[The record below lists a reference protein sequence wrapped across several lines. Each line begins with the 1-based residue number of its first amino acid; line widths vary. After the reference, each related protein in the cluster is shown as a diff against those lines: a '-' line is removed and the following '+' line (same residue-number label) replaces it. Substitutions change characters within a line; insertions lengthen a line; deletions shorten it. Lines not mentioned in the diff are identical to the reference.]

1 MKMKT
6 LQEVLFFLHQKW
18 KIKVKHFSQSKE
30 KKFEVDKNKYKKTI
44 DFPFDKIRPQE
55 VLSWLDY
62 SSQGWI
68 ILSSD
73 LTIKFINQKAL
84 SLIRVIKYKDVI
96 GKAINDINELEVLS
110 NKILYLRKKDFP
122 FNLDFTIAGV
132 PISVNIVRGRKKN
145 YLILLE
151 SKLSIESIKKRQN
164 QLINDVSHELKT
176 PLTSLILIGER
187 LESVVS
193 KKDRYLVKRL
203 KKESKRLRKMA
214 EETLELSKLESSE
227 AFNKNKKIS
236 ISDLVMES
244 WQTLKPLAEKKDIKI
259 NLFIPTKYYISGD
272 IENLKRAFINILDNS
287 IRYSPITEDI
297 QIEIFKR
304 DSSVVIRIR
313 DKGIG
318 LEENE
323 FNDIFS
329 RFYRG
334 DPSRTKFKKSGS
346 GLGLSITKK
355 IINNNKGF
363 IKAYN
368 HKDGGAVVET
378 IFPCINKD
386 L

>member
-1 MKMKT
+1 MKT
-6 LQEVLFFLHQKW
+6 LQEVLLFLHQKW

-30 KKFEVDKNKYKKTI
+30 KKFEVDKNKYKRTI

-55 VLSWLDY
+55 MLSWLDY

-73 LTIKFINQKAL
+73 LTIKFINKKAL
-84 SLIRVIKYKDVI
+84 SLIRFIKYKDVI
-96 GKAINDINELEVLS
+96 GKAINDINELELLR
-110 NKILYLRKKDFP
+110 NKILYSRKKDFP
-122 FNLDFTIAGV
+122 VSIDFTIAGE
-132 PISVNIVRGRKKN
+132 PIWANIIRGSKKS

-187 LESVVS
+187 LEAVIS

-203 KKESKRLRKMA
+203 KKESKRLRKMV

-227 AFNKNKKIS
+227 SFNKNKKIS

-244 WQTLKPLAEKKDIKI
+244 WQTLKPLADKKNIKI

-287 IRYSPITEDI
+287 IRYSPTNEEI

-304 DSSVVIRIR
+304 DSSVVIRVR

-323 FNDIFS
+323 YNDIFS

-363 IKAYN
+363 IKAFN
-368 HKDGGAVVET
+368 HKDGGAIIET
-378 IFPCINKD
+378 IFPCINRD
-386 L
+386 I

>member
-1 MKMKT
+1 MKT
-6 LQEVLFFLHQKW
+6 LQEVLLFLHQKW

-30 KKFEVDKNKYKKTI
+30 KKFEVYKNKYKRTI

-55 VLSWLDY
+55 MLSWLDY

-73 LTIKFINQKAL
+73 LTIKFINKKAL
-84 SLIRVIKYKDVI
+84 SLIRFIKYKDVI
-96 GKAINDINELEVLS
+96 GKAINDINELELLR
-110 NKILYLRKKDFP
+110 NKILYSRKKDFP
-122 FNLDFTIAGV
+122 VSIDFTIAGE
-132 PISVNIVRGRKKN
+132 PIWANIIRGSKKS

-187 LESVVS
+187 LEGVIS

-227 AFNKNKKIS
+227 SFNKNKKIS

-244 WQTLKPLAEKKDIKI
+244 WQTLKPLADKKNIKI

-287 IRYSPITEDI
+287 IRYSPTNEEI

-304 DSSVVIRIR
+304 DSSVVIRVR

-323 FNDIFS
+323 YNDIFS

-363 IKAYN
+363 IKAFN
-368 HKDGGAVVET
+368 HKDGGAIVET
-378 IFPCINKD
+378 IFPCINTD
-386 L
+386 I

>member
-1 MKMKT
+1 MKT
-6 LQEVLFFLHQKW
+6 LQEVLLFLHQKW

-30 KKFEVDKNKYKKTI
+30 KKFEVDKNKYKRTI

-55 VLSWLDY
+55 MLSWLDY

-73 LTIKFINQKAL
+73 LTIKFINKKAL
-84 SLIRVIKYKDVI
+84 SLIRFIKYKDVI
-96 GKAINDINELEVLS
+96 GKAINDINELELLR
-110 NKILYLRKKDFP
+110 NKILYSRKKDFP
-122 FNLDFTIAGV
+122 VSIDFTIAGE
-132 PISVNIVRGRKKN
+132 PIWANIIRGSKKS

-187 LESVVS
+187 LEGVIS

-227 AFNKNKKIS
+227 SFNKNKKIS

-244 WQTLKPLAEKKDIKI
+244 WQTLKPLADKKNIKI

-287 IRYSPITEDI
+287 IRYSPTNEEI

-304 DSSVVIRIR
+304 DSSVVIRVR

-323 FNDIFS
+323 YNDIFS

-363 IKAYN
+363 IKAFN
-368 HKDGGAVVET
+368 HKDGGAIIET
-378 IFPCINKD
+378 IFPCINRD
-386 L
+386 I

>member
-6 LQEVLFFLHQKW
+6 LQEVLTFFYEKW
-18 KIKVKHFSQSKE
+18 KTKVKRFSKNNKNIE
-30 KKFEVDKNKYKKTI
+30 LTKNKNQQI
-44 DFPFDKIRPQE
+44 FDFPFDKVKPQQL
-55 VLSWLDY
+55 LSWLDY
-62 SSQGWI
+62 SSQGWM

-84 SLIRVIKYKDVI
+84 SLIKFIKYKDVI
-96 GKAINDINELEVLS
+96 GKAINDINELEVLR
-110 NKILYLRKKDFP
+110 NKILYSRKKDFP
-122 FNLDFTIAGV
+122 ISLDCTISGE
-132 PISVNIVRGRKKN
+132 PISVNIVRARKKN

-187 LESVVS
+187 LEAVVS

-203 KKESKRLRKMA
+203 KKESKRLRKMV
-214 EETLELSKLESSE
+214 EETLELSKLESKE
-227 AFNKNKKIS
+227 TFQEYKKVS

-244 WQTLKPLAEKKDIKI
+244 WQTLKPLAENKDVKI
-259 NLFIPTKYYISGD
+259 NLLIPTKYFISGD
-272 IENLKRAFINILDNS
+272 IENLKRAFINILDNA
-287 IRYSPITEDI
+287 IRYSPANEEI

-304 DSSVVIRIR
+304 DSSVVIRVR

-334 DPSRTKFKKSGS
+334 DLSRTKFKKSGS

-363 IKAYN
+363 IKAFN
-368 HKDGGAVVET
+368 HKDGGAIVET
-378 IFPCINKD
+378 IFPCLNTD